1 MSIFPS
7 SLRTLRIRMLLGRPT
22 RSQLPR
28 MTCEEL
34 VTTLITLLRSGMTL
48 VDACA
53 QIRQQS
59 SASVVLDD
67 YTVRALVRDRVEVE
81 TGAGRV
87 NHFTPQLSAVCT
99 LSEISGCSAV
109 HCLEILHEDV
119 KRSRVRAR
127 RKADAIAVAVMTVR
141 VLCALP
147 IFTLLLG
154 ELTGTHALSFL
165 LTTHVGWCCLAVTC
179 ACYVCGGLW
188 TRALLQAF
196 EKATKPR
203 LGYGSGRYQD

>member
-1 MSIFPS
+1 
-7 SLRTLRIRMLLGRPT
+7 
-22 RSQLPR
+22 
-28 MTCEEL
+28 MTYEEL

-48 VDACA
+48 VEACA
-53 QIRQQS
+53 QIRQQG
-59 SASVVLDD
+59 SASAVLDD
-67 YTVRALVRDRVEVE
+67 YTLRALVRDRVEE
-81 TGAGRV
+81 RPRAERAYS
-87 NHFTPQLSAVCT
+87 FTQQLYAVCK

-109 HCLEILHEDV
+109 QCLEILHEDV

-127 RKADAIAVAVMTVR
+127 RKADAIAVAVLTVR

-147 IFTLLLG
+147 LFTLLLG
-154 ELTGTHALSFL
+154 ELTGTQALSFL
-165 LTTHVGWCCLAVTC
+165 LTTRVGWCCLAVTC

-203 LGYGSGRYQD
+203 LGYGSSVRGSPHSRRAR